1 MKFVFK
7 YRKEET
13 KKGVIYRPVVKV
25 SLRSSDGHW
34 YMFTAYVDSGADV
47 SILPKGDAELL
58 GVNLYEG
65 ELWRLTGIG
74 RVIVLAYLHEVM
86 VKIGALEFPARIAF
100 ADLNEVP
107 RIVGRLDIFR
117 KFKVMFDEQNLQ
129 TTFQTYD

>member
-1 MKFVFK
+1 
-7 YRKEET
+7 
-13 KKGVIYRPVVKV
+13 
-25 SLRSSDGHW
+25 
-34 YMFTAYVDSGADV
+34 MFTAYVDSGADV

-74 RVIVLAYLHEVM
+74 RAIVSAYLHEVM